1 MPQKMTRKQTAVY
14 LRELGIPIGDST
26 LDKLCMPSAN
36 QGPPVAAWWGRRP
49 LYDPADALAWA
60 EARMRPDRAYVP
72 RASQQSRVTQQA
84 DSNREHKEDE
94 RNEAMS
100 LIETFRMASRDGLQK
115 QKRRGRGP
123 WRSRN

>member
-1 MPQKMTRKQTAVY
+1 MVTTMPQKMTRKQTAVY

-94 RNEAMS
+94 RNEAMEPDRNVS
-100 LIETFRMASRDGLQK
+100 DGE
-115 QKRRGRGP
+115 
-123 WRSRN
+123 